1 MLVLTRRINESIK
14 IGDDIEITILSVSGE
29 QIKIGIEAPK
39 HIEIHRK
46 EVYIDIQNENNQ
58 ASQTSIDLLKQL
70 NINFK
75 NTRWSKKIS
84 GIFICEIFVGKN
96 LKIY

>member
-1 MLVLTRRINESIK
+1 MLVLTRKINESIK

-29 QIKIGIEAPK
+29 QIKIGIDAPK

-46 EVYIDIQNENNQ
+46 EVYLDIQNENNQ

-75 NTRWSKKIS
+75 NTR
-84 GIFICEIFVGKN
+84 
-96 LKIY
+96 